1 MARQKQ
7 PCKNHPDR
15 LTSRRCYYCKQPI
28 CSACQHHFEHHI
40 FCGKRCYYRW
50 KIQQVAQKLKPGANF
65 QKWAF
70 VGGILVLF
78 VAFFLYFNHQL
89 QQIRHQLKRTANV
102 SVQHVDSTWFVL
114 DSTLFKAEG
123 RLSFKIQ
130 GQGRAAVSLWQNGR
144 LIAMKTNDASHN
156 AFVNIPLHFGE
167 NRFVLW
173 QHWPDGRTVLLD
185 SIHVQWTSARLK
197 FLMRPVFYV
206 PLQEKKLALTFDAG
220 STDRGSLKI
229 LQILRQKRV
238 ACTMF
243 VTGQFIRHYPQV
255 IRQMV
260 WNGIEIG
267 NHTFSHPHLTT
278 YAQNN
283 LHKTLPG
290 VNALLLR
297 EQLQRT
303 DSLFYSVTK
312 RHLAPLWRAPF
323 GEYNRTILQWAAES
337 GYKLV
342 GWSQKCD
349 ALDWVAD
356 STEKWYRT
364 PEQIL
369 DHFLRLESE
378 KGLEG
383 KIILMHL
390 GTDRSKDFPYTILP
404 ALIDSLRQR
413 GYQFCTVSA
422 LINAKA
428 RQSGHKRRIV
438 REGR

>member
-50 KIQQVAQKLKPGANF
+50 KIRQVAQRLKLGAKA
-65 QKWAF
+65 QQWAF
-70 VGGILVLF
+70 VGVVFILFAVF
-78 VAFFLYFNHQL
+78 SLYFNHQL
-89 QQIRHQLKRTANV
+89 QQLKRQLQSAT
-102 SVQHVDSTWFVL
+102 SLPVQQVDSTWFIL
-114 DSTLFKAEG
+114 DTTLFKVEG
-123 RLSFKIQ
+123 RLSFKVQ

-144 LIAMKTNDASHN
+144 LIAMKTIDGTHN
-156 AFVNIPLHFGE
+156 AFEDIPLHFGK

-173 QHWPDGRTVLLD
+173 EHWPDGKTVLLD
-185 SIHVQWTSARLK
+185 SLQVQWTSTRLR

-206 PLQEKKLALTFDAG
+206 SLQEKKLALTFDAG

-229 LQILRQKRV
+229 LEILRQKKV
-238 ACTMF
+238 PCTMF
-243 VTGQFIRHYPQV
+243 VTGQFIRHYPEV

-260 WNGIEIG
+260 LNGIEIG

-283 LHKTLPG
+283 LQQTLPE

-297 EQLQRT
+297 DQLQRT
-303 DSLFYSVTK
+303 DSLFYSLTK

-342 GWSQKCD
+342 GWSPKCD

-356 STEKWYRT
+356 STAKWYRT

-369 DHFLRLESE
+369 EHFLRLESE

-383 KIILMHL
+383 RIILMHL
-390 GTDRSKDFPYTILP
+390 GTDRSKDYPYTILP
-404 ALIDSLRQR
+404 ALIDSLRRR

-428 RQSGHKRRIV
+428 WQTVRKRKIA